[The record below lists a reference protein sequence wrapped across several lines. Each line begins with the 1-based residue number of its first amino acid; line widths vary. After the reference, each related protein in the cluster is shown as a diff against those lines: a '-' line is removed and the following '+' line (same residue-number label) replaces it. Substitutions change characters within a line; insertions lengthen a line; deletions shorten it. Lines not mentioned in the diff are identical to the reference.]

1 MPFEPNFVISPRVA
15 LCLMRIEAARQAV
28 ADLPITPSVLASL
41 RETARVVAT
50 HYSTMICEG
59 MAESFESVR
68 RRAQEAAGL
77 GVGDHSATLRRLNPR
92 QRIAL
97 ELFRERRDIT
107 SRDVGALFG
116 ISQRAARNLLA
127 AWVKDE
133 FLVMRDPAKKSR
145 RYGLSKEFW
154 LC

>member
-1 MPFEPNFVISPRVA
+1 LPHAHRGGAAGCRGFADHAFGA
-15 LCLMRIEAARQAV
+15 RI
-28 ADLPITPSVLASL
+28 LAGKW
-41 RETARVVAT
+41 VN
-50 HYSTMICEG
+50 YFCEG

-77 GVGDHSATLRRLNPR
+77 GASDYSAALRRLDPR
-92 QRIAL
+92 QRKAL
-97 ELFRERRDIT
+97 ELFRDRHDIT

-127 AWVKDE
+127 AWVNDE
-133 FLVMRDPAKKSR
+133 FLVMKDPAKKSR

-154 LC
+154 LG